1 MVRLRIHV
9 GNREPLSIDVGPGLY
24 TLGRADENTIVVD
37 LPGLSEKQIE
47 FRVSEALQVFVRDL
61 SDRDELTIS
70 GRSVFES
77 FVKPSEIVAS
87 GGVIVMVDLLG
98 GEPSLSDLPSAKN
111 QSAGPGLFQLLPGAF
126 KYPLQG
132 DTMFVVTS
140 IAVVGGLISVFAGL
154 LMYFGMFIGFA
165 IGIYLLLTFREI
177 ITSTIGGEDCMP
189 AETLTF
195 SSWEEQKEVLVPII
209 AIVLLPML
217 PFHLSR
223 YWTDAPDWLH
233 PTFGFLALVYIPMG
247 LLLIQVTG
255 EFWAAHPWNVILSI
269 LRAPVDYVGVLILLI
284 PIVGPMYFIDDS
296 LRTMGWGN
304 RFVAIVVNMLLQF
317 VEIYFL
323 FVWARALGL
332 YYRCNRIRLQWE

>member
-1 MVRLRIHV
+1 MVRLRIHI
-9 GNREPLSIDVGPGLY
+9 GNREPLSLDVGPGLY

-37 LPGLSEKQIE
+37 LPGLCEKQIE

-61 SDRDELTIS
+61 SDRGELTIS

-77 FVKPSEIVAS
+77 FVKPSEIVTS

-98 GEPSLSDLPSAKN
+98 GEPSESDQPSVEN
-111 QSAGPGLFQLLPGAF
+111 QSAGPGFFQLLPDAF

-140 IAVVGGLISVFAGL
+140 VAVVGGLVSLFAGL
-154 LMYFGMFIGFA
+154 MSFVGMLIGWA

-177 ITSTIGGEDCMP
+177 ITSTINGEDRIP
-189 AETLTF
+189 AEPLTLF
-195 SSWEEQKEVLVPII
+195 NREELKEVLVPLF

-223 YWTDAPDWLH
+223 NWPDAPDWLH

-247 LLLIQVTG
+247 ILLLLVTG
-255 EFWAAHPWNVILSI
+255 GGWAAHPGNVILSI
-269 LRAPVDYVGVLILLI
+269 LRAPVGYFGVLILLVL
-284 PIVGPMYFIDDS
+284 IVGSMSFIGDSVRPMAGGHRYVTIGLNTL
-296 LRTMGWGN
+296 LR
-304 RFVAIVVNMLLQF
+304 IVELYLA
-317 VEIYFL
+317 

-332 YYRCNRIRLQWE
+332 YYRSNRIRLQWE